1 MKRITVLLALA
12 AFLLLGAMSFAQIE
26 LEVWYH
32 DGRLEERM
40 VIRDQI
46 ERFNASQDRIVVRG
60 VEIPEGTY
68 TDQVN
73 AAALAGRLP
82 DILDLDGPTV
92 ANFAWGYYLYPL
104 DEFITDELMDDLLPS
119 IIQQGLYQ
127 GHMWAVG
134 TFDSGLAIYG
144 NRAYLERVGARI
156 PEGVDDAWTMEEL
169 MDILYKLKELPEVTY
184 PFDFKINYGVGEWF
198 TYGFSPIW
206 QAFGADLIDRETYMS
221 AEGVL
226 NGPEGIAAGEWF
238 QRLFMEGLA
247 HPNPPGDA
255 EFVEGRAALSWVGH
269 WAFPQYSEE
278 LGDDLVLIPM
288 PKFPEGQA
296 TGMGSW
302 AWSLTSACEDP
313 AAAWEFIEFILQP
326 EEIVKMT
333 NANGAVPSRFSA
345 IELSEYYKEGGPLEL
360 FVEQLNTIAVE
371 RPVTPAYPTITA
383 VFADVIDNIIRG
395 GDVKALLDRA
405 VRDIDRDI
413 RDNDGYPFEW

>member
-1 MKRITVLLALA
+1 MKRITVLLTLA
-12 AFLLLGAMSFAQIE
+12 VFVLLSAMSFAQIE
-26 LEVWYH
+26 LTVWYH
-32 DGRLEERM
+32 DGQEFERA

-46 ERFNASQDRIVVRG
+46 ERFNASQDRIKITG

-68 TDQVN
+68 TQQVN

-92 ANFAWGYYLYPL
+92 ANFAWGYYLHPL
-104 DEFITDELMDDLLPS
+104 DEFMTEELIEDFLPS
-119 IIQQGLYQ
+119 IIQQGLY
-127 GHMWAVG
+127 HDNIWALG
-134 TFDSGLAIYG
+134 TFDSGLGFYA
-144 NRAYLERVGARI
+144 NKSYLERVGARI
-156 PEGVDDAWTMEEL
+156 PEGVEDAWTMDEFME
-169 MDILYKLKELPEVTY
+169 ILYDLKELPEVTY
-184 PFDFKINYGVGEWF
+184 PIDFKINYGVGEWF
-198 TYGFSPIW
+198 TYGFSPFW
-206 QAFGADLIDRETYMS
+206 QAFGADLIDRESFMT

-238 QRLFMEGLA
+238 QGLFTEGLA

-269 WAFPQYSEE
+269 WAYVGYNEA
-278 LGDDLVLIPM
+278 LGDDLVLVPPPI
-288 PKFPEGQA
+288 FPAGQA
-296 TGMGSW
+296 AGMGSW
-302 AWSLTSACEDP
+302 AWSITSVCEDP
-313 AAAWEFIEFILQP
+313 AAAWEFLEFILQP

-345 IELSEYYKEGGPLEL
+345 VELSEYYKEGGPLEL

-371 RPVTPAYPTITA
+371 RPVTPAYPTITS
-383 VFADVIDNIIRG
+383 VFANAVDNIIKG
-395 GDVKALLDRA
+395 GDVKAILDRA